1 MVTIDGGLC
10 CEPES
15 LLRALSSS
23 VFTTVDGV
31 GAVLTLLCTW
41 DNRGTEDKQM
51 VSGPQWV
58 APLGMKPAS
67 LWPKCLLSSIC
78 YQVFHLQRGKK
89 KKKGMERKEKE
100 QVPRQQEI
108 CSHHLG
114 LAFEVWSSWSISPRN
129 LIEMLEPLS
138 LKLLG
143 VGPSNPDSTSRGGS
157 WCQLKSENCW
167 SRLLWRA
174 LRIFARGLTISAD
187 RVNLTPFLFLVGDSQ
202 Y

>member
-1 MVTIDGGLC
+1 
-10 CEPES
+10 
-15 LLRALSSS
+15 
-23 VFTTVDGV
+23 
-31 GAVLTLLCTW
+31 
-41 DNRGTEDKQM
+41 
-51 VSGPQWV
+51 
-58 APLGMKPAS
+58 
-67 LWPKCLLSSIC
+67 
-78 YQVFHLQRGKK
+78 
-89 KKKGMERKEKE
+89 MERKEKE

-202 Y
+202 YQEVDFLLKMQIWSIFQALRFLSLPPTPHWFITDLFGSQAFIFLIYSCLLKQMTSFRNLPPQDPGFVYIWMCVS